1 MQSSRKV
8 LHEDCN
14 VAPSDRSF
22 EAAFEAAF
30 EASGQSAL
38 DPETS
43 HLHLQHSAYLQFD
56 TFQPLREVIP

>member
-1 MQSSRKV
+1 MQSSRKA

-14 VAPSDRSF
+14 VAPSDRS
-22 EAAFEAAF
+22 FEAAF